1 MEEYSIDALVERAA
15 RLRDNTVSGAERV
28 TKEQGKRLADA
39 VLAAFCNGGKVQK
52 TMVMLRSV
60 LRNDPKFTNRYLG
73 SLRELGGDLYT
84 NSLSTF
90 ISGGGS
96 AVFMQGFEC
105 LIAGHGWLSCWVERD
120 GSLRVYGAAKDSSGT
135 RPHGTRY
142 YASDSDGNLLGGYF
156 ACENYVYKR
165 LLCGSYTASNE
176 KRVKDIVDSA
186 VNGLDEELDRLMDKT
201 CLAVKAMLESQEALL

>member
-1 MEEYSIDALVERAA
+1 MEEYNIEALVERAA

-28 TKEQGKRLADA
+28 TNEQGKRLADA
-39 VLAAFCNGGKVQK
+39 VSAAFCKGGKVQK
-52 TMVMLRSV
+52 TMVMLQSV
-60 LRNDPKFTNRYLG
+60 LRSDPKFTNRYLG
-73 SLRELGGDLYT
+73 AMRELGGDVYT

-90 ISGGGS
+90 INDGSG

-135 RPHGTRY
+135 RPGTTY
-142 YASDSDGNLLGGYF
+142 VSDYCYNLLRGSS
-156 ACENYVYKR
+156 ACEGYVYKH